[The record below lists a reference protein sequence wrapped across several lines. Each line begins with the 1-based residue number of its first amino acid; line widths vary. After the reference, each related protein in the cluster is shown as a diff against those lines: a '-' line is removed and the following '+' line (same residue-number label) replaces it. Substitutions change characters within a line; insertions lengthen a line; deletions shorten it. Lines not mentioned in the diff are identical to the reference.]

1 VTGETWFTRQ
11 VDKAQASVRQW
22 PEWMQRQAGLL
33 PESGGAMKGEIEQEL
48 LAGVLPV
55 LRAQA
60 SDGMVF
66 LAYVSRQWDGY
77 DRARFATA
85 QAALTRSRALYE
97 FARPD
102 ICACGDHITP
112 GVGVCEVCAMD
123 APAGEWS
130 PRPFALEESE

>member
-1 VTGETWFTRQ
+1 
-11 VDKAQASVRQW
+11 
-22 PEWMQRQAGLL
+22 
-33 PESGGAMKGEIEQEL
+33 MKGELEQEM

-55 LRAQA
+55 LRAEA

-85 QAALTRSRALYE
+85 QAALSRSRALYE
-97 FARPD
+97 VALPE
-102 ICACGDHITP
+102 T
-112 GVGVCEVCAMD
+112 

-130 PRPFALEESE
+130 PRPFALEETE